1 MNVLIVGVFD
11 LFHRGH
17 LEFLKKAKNYG
28 ENVYVLING
37 DEFTTQYKRK
47 PIYSERDRAEII
59 SALGFIYQVDITNSP
74 DIKPYL
80 EEHDINV
87 ILHGDDWEHE
97 SYLKQI
103 CVTQT
108 YLDQRAIKVEYTS
121 YYPHISTS
129 AILDRVQER
138 FYSEQV

>member
-17 LEFLKKAKNYG
+17 LEFLKKAQNYG
-28 ENVYVLING
+28 QKLYVLING
-37 DEFTTQYKRK
+37 DEFTAKYKRE
-47 PIYSERDRAEII
+47 PIYSEDDRKEII
-59 SALGFIYQVDITNSP
+59 SALSFVHRVDVTNSA

-80 EEHDINV
+80 EEHGIDI

-103 CVTQT
+103 CVTQK
-108 YLDQRAIKVEYTS
+108 YLDQQGIRIEYTS
-121 YYPHISTS
+121 YYSGISTS
-129 AILDRVQER
+129 SILDKVTSRM
-138 FYSEQV
+138 SS